1 MPTHVA
7 QHAET
12 TTTTLKS
19 AHKGLFAGVTIQVDL
34 WLAAFIRLRM
44 VQDIEVHTFKLLGRL
59 NPFPQ

>member
-1 MPTHVA
+1 MMRNVVNERCEWILT
-7 QHAET
+7 
-12 TTTTLKS
+12 
-19 AHKGLFAGVTIQVDL
+19 LFAGVTIQVDL